1 MQWLNIFYCFINYH
15 FGFIYFLKIANWRQK
30 GKYKNNSAIFLSPKM
45 LQPIILETTLNF
57 IFGLQLSSKWSP
69 NGLLFTSKVVSI
81 WSPMETFSSLP
92 ISSQPCL
99 SPCGSYLFF
108 PVSDSQDKNCR
119 SIILAEV
126 TDNIKQLLEGHTEG
140 NILFILISLVSF
152 FSYSVFLMLI
162 FDFYTW
168 KKIV

>member
-92 ISSQPCL
+92 ISSQPCY
-99 SPCGSYLFF
+99 STTQINVC
-108 PVSDSQDKNCR
+108 QC
-119 SIILAEV
+119 
-126 TDNIKQLLEGHTEG
+126 TQLLTI
-140 NILFILISLVSF
+140 NQPILFILLVHCQF
-152 FSYSVFLMLI
+152 ITIFSWQFTLQ
-162 FDFYTW
+162 
-168 KKIV
+168 

>member
-92 ISSQPCL
+92 ISSQPCRQSQWSKL
-99 SPCGSYLFF
+99 ACTVDYHQKIQKIWILILPIAYCHQCKSISYL
-108 PVSDSQDKNCR
+108 SKNLLLILHDVHVTFSR
-119 SIILAEV
+119 SLP
-126 TDNIKQLLEGHTEG
+126 QLLGWNVTFFG
-140 NILFILISLVSF
+140 NR
-152 FSYSVFLMLI
+152 
-162 FDFYTW
+162 
-168 KKIV
+168 

>member
-92 ISSQPCL
+92 ISSQPWMQGLKNYQPHSNPNIYC
-99 SPCGSYLFF
+99 YLDNCQ
-108 PVSDSQDKNCR
+108 SKDKWNYLVT
-119 SIILAEV
+119 ILAY
-126 TDNIKQLLEGHTEG
+126 L
-140 NILFILISLVSF
+140 
-152 FSYSVFLMLI
+152 
-162 FDFYTW
+162 
-168 KKIV
+168 

>member
-92 ISSQPCL
+92 ISSQPCYFSSITPKIASSILTL
-99 SPCGSYLFF
+99 SAIRHLYQFLTFVEPQKHKKNMILNNLANFRPPWGKENGYCGH
-108 PVSDSQDKNCR
+108 
-119 SIILAEV
+119 I
-126 TDNIKQLLEGHTEG
+126 
-140 NILFILISLVSF
+140 
-152 FSYSVFLMLI
+152 
-162 FDFYTW
+162 
-168 KKIV
+168 

>member
-92 ISSQPCL
+92 ISSQPCNW
-99 SPCGSYLFF
+99 SSIYYWSYERMKLKNRVWKFWNLAHILWIFQTGFF
-108 PVSDSQDKNCR
+108 
-119 SIILAEV
+119 
-126 TDNIKQLLEGHTEG
+126 
-140 NILFILISLVSF
+140 
-152 FSYSVFLMLI
+152 
-162 FDFYTW
+162 
-168 KKIV
+168 

>member
-92 ISSQPCL
+92 ISSQPCGPNC
-99 SPCGSYLFF
+99 SQSWYFG
-108 PVSDSQDKNCR
+108 PVCR
-119 SIILAEV
+119 RKSGKRTFLP
-126 TDNIKQLLEGHTEG
+126 KW
-140 NILFILISLVSF
+140 
-152 FSYSVFLMLI
+152 SVFGLFLPPKVLFHTLNMH
-162 FDFYTW
+162 
-168 KKIV
+168 V

>member
-92 ISSQPCL
+92 ISSQPWDYDFSVAL
-99 SPCGSYLFF
+99 LVQSPWYEAVQKVETL
-108 PVSDSQDKNCR
+108 
-119 SIILAEV
+119 IIWLILKWDTSHFHSEYRV
-126 TDNIKQLLEGHTEG
+126 NKLMTNNLL
-140 NILFILISLVSF
+140 
-152 FSYSVFLMLI
+152 
-162 FDFYTW
+162 
-168 KKIV
+168 

>member
-92 ISSQPCL
+92 ISSQPCYRLML
-99 SPCGSYLFF
+99 SF
-108 PVSDSQDKNCR
+108 PIS
-119 SIILAEV
+119 
-126 TDNIKQLLEGHTEG
+126 
-140 NILFILISLVSF
+140 ILFPPTFNCIFPSLSF
-152 FSYSVFLMLI
+152 DVLDNNGTFVACFLALLSDFSL
-162 FDFYTW
+162 
-168 KKIV
+168 

>member
-92 ISSQPCL
+92 ISSQPCQWL
-99 SPCGSYLFF
+99 LAAFLPGVTLFGRHSIPLNLVGNNLLFF
-108 PVSDSQDKNCR
+108 LVEAFWSKEFKLK
-119 SIILAEV
+119 ILVLGEYLC
-126 TDNIKQLLEGHTEG
+126 QMWSCL
-140 NILFILISLVSF
+140 
-152 FSYSVFLMLI
+152 
-162 FDFYTW
+162 
-168 KKIV
+168 KIVRIADEVSPYVW

>member
-1 MQWLNIFYCFINYH
+1 LKFFHQHHPQLPPTRAISCCIPPPTTTTTNHQPLMPIIAASHHSRWWQSPLTKFSLLTCNDWIFFYCFINYH

-92 ISSQPCL
+92 ISSQPCGCCL
-99 SPCGSYLFF
+99 GY
-108 PVSDSQDKNCR
+108 
-119 SIILAEV
+119 
-126 TDNIKQLLEGHTEG
+126 
-140 NILFILISLVSF
+140 
-152 FSYSVFLMLI
+152 
-162 FDFYTW
+162 
-168 KKIV
+168 